1 MLMHVD
7 SMIFFKDHEVL
18 SEEAKDAAAHIEQR
32 LQLGSK
38 LSEIVRN
45 REDACVLFDL
55 FRDEGYI
62 LTEHEGRFCVSN
74 MHDWQFSISWFPIFL
89 NFHHMPFSVLHFL
102 HT

>member
-7 SMIFFKDHEVL
+7 SMIFFKDHEIL
-18 SEEAKDAAAHIEQR
+18 SEEAKDAAAHIERR

-62 LTEHEGRFCVSN
+62 LTEHEGRFCVSKCMTGN
-74 MHDWQFSISWFPIFL
+74 FQFPGFL
-89 NFHHMPFSVLHFL
+89 FS
-102 HT
+102 